1 MQLKPLTWSLIL
13 IVVGLCAWSPWITRD
28 IASQLAETQFNAV
41 WNSIIDGCGTSGRN
55 LGAKDFRKVPFWRVR
70 SIGLSMW
77 IGHARRACT
86 PYNSLCIVCGNC
98 IWVSE
103 ALATRQN
110 PNFFSDII
118 SEISSHG
125 DIFMPLSP
133 SAQKIQDLLNTL
145 GYNYTVIEHT
155 ESTRTAQEAAERA
168 GCELGQIVKSLVF
181 KGNDSGKPILV
192 LTSGANRVDEKR
204 IHEYAGESISRAN
217 ADFVRAA
224 TGFAIGGV
232 PPVGHT
238 QAMETY
244 IDEDFLQYQTIW
256 SAAGTPNAI
265 FELKTEDLQTM
276 TNGKIVRV
284 K

>member
-1 MQLKPLTWSLIL
+1 MS
-13 IVVGLCAWSPWITRD
+13 
-28 IASQLAETQFNAV
+28 
-41 WNSIIDGCGTSGRN
+41 
-55 LGAKDFRKVPFWRVR
+55 
-70 SIGLSMW
+70 
-77 IGHARRACT
+77 
-86 PYNSLCIVCGNC
+86 
-98 IWVSE
+98 
-103 ALATRQN
+103 
-110 PNFFSDII
+110 
-118 SEISSHG
+118 
-125 DIFMPLSP
+125 LSP

-168 GCELGQIVKSLVF
+168 GCELGQIVKSLIF

-232 PPVGHT
+232 PPVGHP

-265 FELKTEDLQTM
+265 FELKTEDLLTM
-276 TNGKIVRV
+276 TNGKVVQV